1 MRDLRRSPPG
11 IPEETRRLL
20 ETYSWPGNVRELRNV
35 LERILILEDGDEL
48 LPEHLPPEIRND
60 GKRYEQDENT
70 VRLPADGVRLA
81 DVEADLIRQAL
92 SRTGGNV
99 SRAARLL
106 GVSRDTLRY
115 RLEKHDAN

>member
-1 MRDLRRSPPG
+1 MP
-11 IPEETRRLL
+11 

-60 GKRYEQDENT
+60 GKRSEQDENT